1 MDETPNELTTFIKKV
16 VPKAKLIS
24 FSKKEIVYLLP
35 LSEISKYSE
44 LFISLEVQN
53 KSIGV
58 ESFGV
63 SVNTLED
70 AFLKIGETE
79 KYEYYQVDDEDNDD
93 NDSTLKNNIS
103 ETSGPS
109 SSRPKE
115 KTFDLNDY
123 DLTFLRRERVYIFLF
138 QMLCFN

>member
-1 MDETPNELTTFIKKV
+1 MDGTPNELTAFIKKT

-24 FSKKEIVYLLP
+24 FGKKEIVYLLP

-44 LFISLEVQN
+44 LFISLEVQSKN
-53 KSIGV
+53 KGV

-70 AFLKIGETE
+70 AFLKIGEME

-93 NDSTLKNNIS
+93 KDSILKYNGS

-115 KTFDLNDY
+115 RTLDLNDY
-123 DLTFLRRERVYIFLF
+123 DLTFLRRERVLIFLF
-138 QMLCFN
+138 QML

>member
-1 MDETPNELTTFIKKV
+1 MDGTPNELTAFIKKT

-24 FSKKEIVYLLP
+24 FGKKEIVYLLP

-44 LFISLEVQN
+44 LFISLEFQSKN
-53 KSIGV
+53 IGV

-70 AFLKIGETE
+70 AFLKIGEME

-93 NDSTLKNNIS
+93 KDSILKYNGS

-115 KTFDLNDY
+115 RTLDLNDY
-123 DLTFLRRERVYIFLF
+123 DLTFLRRERVLIFLF
-138 QMLCFN
+138 QML